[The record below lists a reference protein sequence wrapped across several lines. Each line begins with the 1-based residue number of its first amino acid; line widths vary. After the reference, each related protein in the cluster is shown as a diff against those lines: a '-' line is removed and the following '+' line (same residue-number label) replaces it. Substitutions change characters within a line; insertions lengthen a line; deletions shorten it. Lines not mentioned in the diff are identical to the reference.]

1 MHSMTGFGSATATG
15 EFGRISVEVRGVN
28 HRFLDVHVRLP
39 RDMAAAE
46 PKIRE
51 AVEKHAKRGRVEV
64 SVWLTPPNDLLA
76 GSLDPE
82 RLRPLRE
89 ALSALAAS
97 LGLADEVKLET
108 LLALRELAAP
118 GGGPLG
124 AERSWEILAEPVD
137 KALAD
142 FATMREREGEALVAD
157 ARVLL
162 DGIERCAA
170 VLAERAP
177 SIAEEQGR
185 ALAARISELAR
196 GVEIAP
202 ERLAQEVALIADRSD
217 VREELTRLKS
227 HLAQARQLLRG
238 RHVGRKLDFLV
249 QELFREANTTGSK
262 LSNAATTQE
271 IVQMKSHIE
280 QLREQVQNLE

>member
-1 MHSMTGFGSATATG
+1 MHSMTGFGSATASG
-15 EFGRISVEVRGVN
+15 DYGRVSVEVRGVN
-28 HRFLDVHVRLP
+28 HRFLDLHVRLP
-39 RDMAAAE
+39 RDMASAE

-51 AVEKHAKRGRVEV
+51 VVEKHVKRGRVEV
-64 SVWLTPPNDLLA
+64 SVWLTPPGDLLA
-76 GSLDPE
+76 GSLAPE

-89 ALSALAAS
+89 ALASLAAS
-97 LGLADEVKLET
+97 LGMADDVRLET

-118 GGGPLG
+118 NGGPLG

-142 FATMREREGEALVAD
+142 FAGMREREGEALVAD

-185 ALAARISELAR
+185 ALAARIAELAR
-196 GVEIAP
+196 GVEIDP
-202 ERLAQEVALIADRSD
+202 QRLAQEVALIADRSD

-262 LSNAATTQE
+262 LSNVATTQE
-271 IVQMKSHIE
+271 VVQMKSHIE